1 MAKRRSERSA
11 VAWQFGQNMRRYRQ
25 RARLSQEEVAF
36 LASLHRTE
44 IGLLERGER
53 VPGVDTLIRLAA
65 AISTPPGDLLAG
77 IVWKLPSTDTGQIKI
92 EPQDEDENE

>member
-1 MAKRRSERSA
+1 MARRRSERSD
-11 VAWQFGQNMRRYRQ
+11 VARRFGDNLRRYRQ
-25 RARLSQEEVAF
+25 EGRLSQEEVAF

-53 VPGVDTLIRLAA
+53 VPGIDTLIRLAA

-77 IVWKLPSTDTGQIKI
+77 IVWKPPTGSTGEIEI
-92 EPQDEDENE
+92 EPQDEGE